1 MLESNMEQA
10 SLQCMREDANLTV
23 RQQSG
28 HLLKVAVH
36 FSVAPG
42 ATLSWRAQADSVL
55 MAKGTGLWLTRIS
68 SPYDHWLAPGQT
80 FRLKRGE
87 LIWLSTAGE
96 RVARASLTYALPAR
110 AGFIRR
116 WLTRLTLLGLGPPTP
131 R

>member
-1 MLESNMEQA
+1 MEQA
-10 SLQCMREDANLTV
+10 SPQCMDDDANLSV
-23 RQQSG
+23 RQQSER
-28 HLLKVAVH
+28 LLEVAVH
-36 FSVAPG
+36 FPVAPG
-42 ATLSWRAQADSVL
+42 ATLSWRAQADSAL

-80 FRLKRGE
+80 FRLQRGE

-96 RVARASLTYALPAR
+96 RVAHVSVTYALLAR
-110 AGFIRR
+110 AGFIQR